1 MKNGILCE
9 LGVSILR
16 SKGWPAAGAHGDCG
30 ISRGWEQR
38 IRTAQRWTMATHEAS
53 LHLKSP
59 TRKLDL
65 I

>member
-1 MKNGILCE
+1 MRNGRLRE
-9 LGVSILR
+9 FEFWVSILC
-16 SKGWPAAGAHGDCG
+16 STGWSGAHGDCG
-30 ISRGWEQR
+30 ISRGREQR

-59 TRKLDL
+59 TRKLDS